1 MLAAFPQREARA
13 PMALLH
19 SGGDVPTSTHPVQ
32 ASAFVLGIVTFVFF
46 MWGFL
51 TSLNDVLIPHLKSLF
66 SLNYAQS
73 MLVQFTFF
81 GAYFVTSLPCGK
93 IVSRLGYKHSI
104 VLGLLVAGCGAALFY
119 PAAGMRS
126 YALFLAAFFI
136 LATGITLLQVAAN
149 PYVSLLGPPER
160 AALRLNLVQAFN
172 SLGTTI
178 APKFG
183 GMLIL
188 SGVVLGAAEA
198 AQLPEA
204 ERLAYR
210 LQQAQL
216 VQGPY
221 LGLALTLA
229 AMALLFYF
237 ARLPLIVDDAT
248 AAEARE
254 HRFVDALRHR
264 NLRLGTIGIFVYV
277 GAEVAIGS
285 FLINYI
291 SDPAIGNMAQA
302 QAANYVAFYWGG
314 AMVGRFVGAAL
325 LQKLQPSRLLAVAAL
340 CNILLLAT
348 TMTTHGPI
356 AVWTV
361 VAIGLFNSIMF
372 PTIFTLGIDG
382 LGPLTGK
389 GSSLLIMAI
398 VGGAIVPVLQGVL
411 ADQIGI
417 QHAFVLP
424 LVCYAFIA
432 YYGSSVSRGGVITP
446 GAS

>member
-1 MLAAFPQREARA
+1 M
-13 PMALLH
+13 
-19 SGGDVPTSTHPVQ
+19 VSTHSID
-32 ASAFVLGIVTFVFF
+32 SAQTTAAPRSRTNWFALGIVTFVFF

-81 GAYFVTSLPCGK
+81 GAYFVMSLPCGK
-93 IVSRLGYKHSI
+93 LVSRLGYKHSI
-104 VLGLLVAGCGAALFY
+104 VLGLLIAACGAALFY
-119 PAAGMRS
+119 PAASLPS
-126 YALFLAAFFI
+126 YGLFLGALFI

-149 PYVSLLGPPER
+149 PYVSLLGPASS
-160 AALRLNLVQAFN
+160 AATRLNLVQAFN
-172 SLGTTI
+172 SLGTTL

-183 GMLIL
+183 GVLIL
-188 SGVVLGAAEA
+188 SGVVLGAAEVL
-198 AQLPEA
+198 QLPDA

-221 LGLALTLA
+221 LGLAITLA
-229 AMALLFYF
+229 ALALLFYLL
-237 ARLPLIVDDAT
+237 RLPVIVDDTSAE
-248 AAEARE
+248 EARS
-254 HRFVDALRHR
+254 HRFIDALRHR
-264 NLRLGTIGIFVYV
+264 NLRLGTVAIFLYV

-291 SDPAIGNMAQA
+291 AQADIGNMAQA

-325 LQKLQPSRLLAVAAL
+325 MQKIAPRNLLTIAAAL
-340 CNILLLAT
+340 VMLLLLT
-348 TMTTHGPI
+348 TMLSHGQL
-356 AVWTV
+356 AMWSV

-372 PTIFTLGIDG
+372 PTIFTLGIER

-389 GSSLLIMAI
+389 ASSLLIMAI
-398 VGGAIVPVLQGVL
+398 VGGAVIPLLQGIL
-411 ADQIGI
+411 ADRFGI

-424 LVCYAFIA
+424 LLCYAYIA
-432 YYGSSVSRGGVITP
+432 FYGMRGSRVN
-446 GAS
+446 S

>member
-1 MLAAFPQREARA
+1 MVTIHRAAPDQGAVSSDA
-13 PMALLH
+13 
-19 SGGDVPTSTHPVQ
+19 Q
-32 ASAFVLGIVTFVFF
+32 ANWFALGIVTFVFF

-81 GAYFVTSLPCGK
+81 GAYFVMSLPCGK
-93 IVSRLGYKHSI
+93 LVSRLGYKHSI
-104 VLGLLVAGCGAALFY
+104 VLGLLIAAGGALLFY
-119 PAAGMRS
+119 PAASLPS
-126 YALFLAAFFI
+126 YALFLGALFI

-149 PYVSLLGPPER
+149 PYVSLLGP
-160 AALRLNLVQAFN
+160 ASSASMRLNLVQAFN
-172 SLGTTI
+172 SLGTTL

-183 GMLIL
+183 GVLIL
-188 SGVVLGAAEA
+188 SGVVLGAAEIL
-198 AQLPEA
+198 QLPEA

-221 LGLALTLA
+221 LGLAITLA
-229 AMALLFYF
+229 ALAVLFYT
-237 ARLPLIVDDAT
+237 ARLPVIVDDTT
-248 AAEARE
+248 AEEART

-264 NLRLGTIGIFVYV
+264 NLRLGTLAIFVYV

-291 SDPAIGNMAQA
+291 AQADIGNMAQA

-314 AMVGRFVGAAL
+314 AMVGRFIGAAL
-325 LQKLQPSRLLAVAAL
+325 MQKIAPRKLLAMAATVDV
-340 CNILLLAT
+340 LLLLT
-348 TMTTHGPI
+348 TMLSHGQI
-356 AVWTV
+356 AVWSV

-372 PTIFTLGIDG
+372 PTIFTLGIDR

-389 GSSLLIMAI
+389 ASSLLIMAI
-398 VGGAIVPVLQGVL
+398 VGGAVIPLLQGVL
-411 ADQIGI
+411 ADRIGI
-417 QHAFVLP
+417 QQAFVLP
-424 LVCYAFIA
+424 LLCYLYIGF
-432 YYGSSVSRGGVITP
+432 YGVNGSRIDV
-446 GAS
+446 AA

>member
-1 MLAAFPQREARA
+1 MVSIHRIDADQGTATAGAA
-13 PMALLH
+13 
-19 SGGDVPTSTHPVQ
+19 Q
-32 ASAFVLGIVTFVFF
+32 ANWFALGIVTFVFF

-81 GAYFVTSLPCGK
+81 GAYFVMSLPCGK
-93 IVSRLGYKHSI
+93 LVSRLGYKHSI
-104 VLGLLVAGCGAALFY
+104 VLGLMIAAAGALLFY
-119 PAAGMRS
+119 PAASLPS
-126 YALFLAAFFI
+126 YALFLGALFI

-149 PYVSLLGPPER
+149 PYVSLLGP
-160 AALRLNLVQAFN
+160 ASSASMRLNLVQAFN
-172 SLGTTI
+172 SLGTTL

-183 GMLIL
+183 GVLIL
-188 SGVVLGAAEA
+188 SGVVLGAAEIL
-198 AQLPEA
+198 QLPEA
-204 ERLAYR
+204 GRLAYQ

-221 LGLALTLA
+221 LGLAITLA
-229 AMALLFYF
+229 ALALLFYI
-237 ARLPLIVDDAT
+237 ARLPVIVDDTSAE
-248 AAEARE
+248 EART

-264 NLRLGTIGIFVYV
+264 NLRLGTLAIFVYV

-291 SDPAIGNMAQA
+291 AQADIGNMTQA

-314 AMVGRFVGAAL
+314 AMIGRFIGAAL
-325 LQKLQPSRLLAVAAL
+325 MQKIAPRSLLTTAAAVDV
-340 CNILLLAT
+340 LLLLT
-348 TMTTHGPI
+348 TMLSHGQL
-356 AVWTV
+356 AMWSV

-372 PTIFTLGIDG
+372 PTIFTLGIDR

-389 GSSLLIMAI
+389 ASSLLIMAI
-398 VGGAIVPVLQGVL
+398 VGGAVIPLLQGVL
-411 ADQIGI
+411 ADRIGI

-424 LVCYAFIA
+424 LLCYLYIGF
-432 YYGSSVSRGGVITP
+432 YGVSGSRGD
-446 GAS
+446 AAA

>member
-1 MLAAFPQREARA
+1 MVSIHHTGA
-13 PMALLH
+13 
-19 SGGDVPTSTHPVQ
+19 DQ
-32 ASAFVLGIVTFVFF
+32 ATATPGAQANWFALGIVTFVFF

-81 GAYFVTSLPCGK
+81 GAYFVMSLPCGK
-93 IVSRLGYKHSI
+93 LVSRLGYKHSI
-104 VLGLLVAGCGAALFY
+104 VLGLLIAACGAALFY
-119 PAAGMRS
+119 PAASLPS
-126 YALFLAAFFI
+126 YALFLGALFI

-149 PYVSLLGPPER
+149 PYVSLLGP
-160 AALRLNLVQAFN
+160 ASSASMRLNLVQAFN
-172 SLGTTI
+172 SLGTTL

-183 GMLIL
+183 GVLIL
-188 SGVVLGAAEA
+188 SGVVLAAAEIV
-198 AQLPEA
+198 QLPET

-221 LGLALTLA
+221 LGLAITLA
-229 AMALLFYF
+229 ALALLFYI
-237 ARLPLIVDDAT
+237 ARLPVIVDDTSAE
-248 AAEARE
+248 EART

-264 NLRLGTIGIFVYV
+264 NLRFGTLAIFVYV

-291 SDPAIGNMAQA
+291 AQADIGNMTQA

-314 AMVGRFVGAAL
+314 AMVGRFLGAAL
-325 LQKLQPSRLLAVAAL
+325 MQKIAPRK
-340 CNILLLAT
+340 LLAT
-348 TMTTHGPI
+348 AAALDMLLLLTTMLSHGQI
-356 AVWTV
+356 AVWSV

-372 PTIFTLGIDG
+372 PTIFTLGIDR

-389 GSSLLIMAI
+389 ASSLLIMAI
-398 VGGAIVPVLQGVL
+398 VGGAVIPLLQGML
-411 ADQIGI
+411 ADRIGI

-424 LVCYAFIA
+424 LLCYLYIVF
-432 YYGSSVSRGGVITP
+432 YGVSGSRLDAAT
-446 GAS
+446 

>member
-1 MLAAFPQREARA
+1 MVTIHRAAPDQGAVSSDA
-13 PMALLH
+13 
-19 SGGDVPTSTHPVQ
+19 Q
-32 ASAFVLGIVTFVFF
+32 ANWFALGIVTFVFF

-81 GAYFVTSLPCGK
+81 GAYFVMSLPCGK
-93 IVSRLGYKHSI
+93 LVSRLGYKHSI
-104 VLGLLVAGCGAALFY
+104 VLGLLIAAGGALLFY
-119 PAAGMRS
+119 PAASLPS
-126 YALFLAAFFI
+126 YALFLGALFI

-149 PYVSLLGPPER
+149 PYVSLLGP
-160 AALRLNLVQAFN
+160 ASSASMRLNLVQAFN
-172 SLGTTI
+172 SLGTTL

-183 GMLIL
+183 GVLIL
-188 SGVVLGAAEA
+188 SGVVLGAAEIL
-198 AQLPEA
+198 QLPEA

-221 LGLALTLA
+221 LGLAITLA
-229 AMALLFYF
+229 ALAVLFYI
-237 ARLPLIVDDAT
+237 ARLPVIVDDTT
-248 AAEARE
+248 AEEART

-264 NLRLGTIGIFVYV
+264 NLRLGTLAIFVYV

-291 SDPAIGNMAQA
+291 AQADIGNMAQA

-314 AMVGRFVGAAL
+314 AMVGRFIGAAL
-325 LQKLQPSRLLAVAAL
+325 MQKIAPRKLLAMAATVDV
-340 CNILLLAT
+340 LLLLT
-348 TMTTHGPI
+348 TMLSHGQI
-356 AVWTV
+356 AVWSV

-372 PTIFTLGIDG
+372 PTIFTLGIDR

-389 GSSLLIMAI
+389 ASSLLIMAI
-398 VGGAIVPVLQGVL
+398 VGGAVIPLLQGVL
-411 ADQIGI
+411 ADRIGI
-417 QHAFVLP
+417 QQAFVLP
-424 LVCYAFIA
+424 LLCYLYIGF
-432 YYGSSVSRGGVITP
+432 YGVNGSRIDV
-446 GAS
+446 AA

>member
-1 MLAAFPQREARA
+1 MVSIQGIDPAPAGAAQGSRTNWVA
-13 PMALLH
+13 
-19 SGGDVPTSTHPVQ
+19 
-32 ASAFVLGIVTFVFF
+32 LGIVTFVFF

-51 TSLNDVLIPHLKSLF
+51 TSLNDVLIPHLKALF

-73 MLVQFTFF
+73 MLIQFTFF
-81 GAYFVTSLPCGK
+81 GAYFVMSLPCGK
-93 IVSRLGYKHSI
+93 VVSRLGYKQSI
-104 VLGLLVAGCGAALFY
+104 VLGLLVAGCGAAMFY
-119 PAAGMRS
+119 PAASLPS
-126 YALFLAAFFI
+126 YGLFLGALFV

-149 PYVSLLGPPER
+149 PYVSLLGP
-160 AALRLNLVQAFN
+160 AASAATRLNLVQAFN
-172 SLGTTI
+172 SLGTTL

-188 SGVVLGAAEA
+188 SGVVLGAAEIV
-198 AQLPEA
+198 QLPEA

-229 AMALLFYF
+229 ALALLFYI
-237 ARLPLIVDDAT
+237 ARLPVIVDDTT
-248 AAEARE
+248 AEEARA

-264 NLRLGTIGIFVYV
+264 NLRLGTVAIFVYV

-291 SDPAIGNMAQA
+291 AQPDIGNMAQA
-302 QAANYVAFYWGG
+302 QAANYVALYWGG
-314 AMVGRFVGAAL
+314 AMVGRFIGAAL
-325 LQKLQPSRLLAVAAL
+325 MQKMAPRT
-340 CNILLLAT
+340 LLAT
-348 TMTTHGPI
+348 AAVVDMLLLLTTMLGHGAT
-356 AVWTV
+356 AVWSV

-372 PTIFTLGIDG
+372 PTIFTLGIER

-389 GSSLLIMAI
+389 ASSLLIMAI
-398 VGGAIVPVLQGVL
+398 VGGAVIPLVQGML
-411 ADQIGI
+411 ADAFGI

-424 LVCYAFIA
+424 LLCYAYIA
-432 YYGSSVSRGGVITP
+432 FYGLNGSRTT
-446 GAS
+446 A

>member
-1 MLAAFPQREARA
+1 MVSIQGIDPAPAGAAPGSRTNWVA
-13 PMALLH
+13 
-19 SGGDVPTSTHPVQ
+19 
-32 ASAFVLGIVTFVFF
+32 LGIVTFVFF

-51 TSLNDVLIPHLKSLF
+51 TSLNDVLIPHLKALF

-73 MLVQFTFF
+73 MLIQFTFF
-81 GAYFVTSLPCGK
+81 GAYFVMSLPCGK
-93 IVSRLGYKHSI
+93 VVSRLGYKQSI
-104 VLGLLVAGCGAALFY
+104 VLGLLVAGCGAAMFY
-119 PAAGMRS
+119 PAASLPS
-126 YALFLAAFFI
+126 YGLFLGALFV

-149 PYVSLLGPPER
+149 PYVSLLGP
-160 AALRLNLVQAFN
+160 AASAATRLNLVQAFN
-172 SLGTTI
+172 SLGTTL

-188 SGVVLGAAEA
+188 SGVVLGAAEIV
-198 AQLPEA
+198 QLPEA

-229 AMALLFYF
+229 ALALLFYI
-237 ARLPLIVDDAT
+237 ARLPVIVDDTT
-248 AAEARE
+248 AEEARA

-264 NLRLGTIGIFVYV
+264 NLRLGTVAIFVYV

-291 SDPAIGNMAQA
+291 AQPDIGNMAQA
-302 QAANYVAFYWGG
+302 QAANYVALYWGG
-314 AMVGRFVGAAL
+314 AMVGRFIGAAL
-325 LQKLQPSRLLAVAAL
+325 MQKMAPRT
-340 CNILLLAT
+340 LLAT
-348 TMTTHGPI
+348 AAVVDMLLLLTTMLGHGAT
-356 AVWTV
+356 AVWSV

-372 PTIFTLGIDG
+372 PTIFTLGIER

-389 GSSLLIMAI
+389 ASSLLIMAI
-398 VGGAIVPVLQGVL
+398 VGGAVIPLVQGML
-411 ADQIGI
+411 ADAFGI

-424 LVCYAFIA
+424 LLCYAYIA
-432 YYGSSVSRGGVITP
+432 FYGLNGSRTT
-446 GAS
+446 A

>member
-1 MLAAFPQREARA
+1 MVSIQGID
-13 PMALLH
+13 
-19 SGGDVPTSTHPVQ
+19 S
-32 ASAFVLGIVTFVFF
+32 ASAAAGRVSRTNWFALGIVTFVFF

-51 TSLNDVLIPHLKSLF
+51 TSLNDVLIPHLKALF

-73 MLVQFTFF
+73 MLIQFTFF
-81 GAYFVTSLPCGK
+81 GAYFVMSLPCGK
-93 IVSRLGYKHSI
+93 LVSRLGYKQSI
-104 VLGLLVAGCGAALFY
+104 VFGLFVAACGAAMFY
-119 PAAGMRS
+119 PAASLPS
-126 YALFLAAFFI
+126 YALFLGALFI

-149 PYVSLLGPPER
+149 PYVSLLGPSAS
-160 AALRLNLVQAFN
+160 AATRLNLVQAFN
-172 SLGTTI
+172 SLGTTL

-183 GMLIL
+183 GILIL
-188 SGVVLGAAEA
+188 SGAALGAAEIVN
-198 AQLPEA
+198 LPEA

-221 LGLALTLA
+221 LGLAITLA
-229 AMALLFYF
+229 ALALLFYI
-237 ARLPLIVDDAT
+237 ARLPVIVDDTT
-248 AAEARE
+248 AEEART

-264 NLRLGTIGIFVYV
+264 NLRLGTVAIFVYV

-291 SDPAIGNMAQA
+291 AQADIGNMTQA

-325 LQKLQPSRLLAVAAL
+325 MQKIAPRT
-340 CNILLLAT
+340 LLAT
-348 TMTTHGPI
+348 AAIIDMLLLLTTMLSHGAI
-356 AVWTV
+356 AVWSV

-372 PTIFTLGIDG
+372 PTIFTLGIER

-398 VGGAIVPVLQGVL
+398 VGGAVIPLLQGVL
-411 ADQIGI
+411 ADGFGI

-424 LVCYAFIA
+424 LLCYAYIA
-432 YYGSSVSRGGVITP
+432 FYGFNGSRV
-446 GAS
+446 AA